1 MKILI
6 LNNLISYTYN
16 FRKEIIEA
24 FVERGYEVV
33 LASDNDDSTKL
44 AELESFCRFIP
55 VPFNGKGKNII
66 EELRLIRTYRKI
78 VRDERPDIILTF
90 TIKMNLYGG
99 LAAKRYHTA
108 YVPMITGLGELEKEG
123 KLRALLMFLHRSV
136 MPYAKTVVFQNE
148 DNRRFFDEH
157 GIRYM
162 SSVVVP
168 GSGINLEKFAYAP
181 YPEGDIIHFAFLG
194 RLIKAKGIGEYL
206 DAAENLASEKLVFH
220 AAGPV
225 DSEFRERVDSLASRG
240 KLIYEGVLSD
250 TRAYLAFS
258 SALVLPT
265 YHPEGLSNVILEA
278 SAVGRPVICTP
289 RTGCREIVSDGINGF
304 YCREKDSGN
313 LVSVIRRFA
322 SLSKEKREVMGR
334 KGRRIVE
341 EKFDRKRVISAYLGI
356 LES

>member
-24 FVERGYEVV
+24 LVERGSEVV
-33 LASDNDDSTKL
+33 LAADNDDDGKL
-44 AELESFCRFIP
+44 EELKSLCRFIS
-55 VPFNGKGKNII
+55 VPFNGKGKNVV

-123 KLRALLMFLHRSV
+123 KLRSLLMFLHKRV
-136 MPYAKTVVFQNE
+136 MPYAKAVIFQNE

-157 GIRYM
+157 GIRYK

-168 GSGINLEKFAYAP
+168 GSGINLEKFAYVP
-181 YPEGDIIHFAFLG
+181 YPEENSIHFAFLG
-194 RLIKAKGIGEYL
+194 RLIRAKGIGEYL
-206 DAAENLASEKLVFH
+206 DAAEALSSEKLVFH

-225 DSEFRERVDSLASRG
+225 DSEFRKRVDDLVSRG

-250 TRAYLAFS
+250 TRAYLAS
-258 SALVLPT
+258 SSVLVLPT

-304 YCREKDSGN
+304 YCREKDSRN
-313 LVSVIRRFA
+313 LVSVIERFA
-322 SLSKEKREVMGR
+322 SLPKEERAAMG
-334 KGRRIVE
+334 KEGRRIVE
-341 EKFDRKRVISAYLGI
+341 EKFDRKKVVSVYLGI